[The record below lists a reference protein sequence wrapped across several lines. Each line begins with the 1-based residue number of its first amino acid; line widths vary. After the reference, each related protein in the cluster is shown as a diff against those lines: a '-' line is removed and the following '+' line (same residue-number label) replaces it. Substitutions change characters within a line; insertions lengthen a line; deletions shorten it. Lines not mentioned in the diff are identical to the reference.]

1 MTGKKGSKSVKV
13 RIRVVPIRV
22 TFHKRDKAISR
33 ERDKPIPHKG
43 ENSRKEKDVKDRK
56 ECNFLKAY
64 KAGRSQSVCTNTA
77 IEQR

>member
-22 TFHKRDKAISR
+22 TFHKRDKPISR
-33 ERDKPIPHKG
+33 KR

-64 KAGRSQSVCTNTA
+64 KARRSQSVCTNIA
-77 IEQR
+77 MEQR